1 MTEHPPLFRL
11 DAHAAG
17 DHDAGVE
24 AHLSGCTACADYVGR
39 LRAAVQAHSDR
50 EGSKSADFVLA
61 LDDIR
66 RERERERGRARASD
80 DVPLAARYSRRWQI
94 TAAAGSVFAAAAVLL
109 LIARPGSELARA
121 DAAVTEPSIRFKGK
135 MQLAIIRDRRGEQ
148 TRSATEVRVRPGD
161 RLRAEI
167 SVDDSRPV
175 EVGFLGK
182 DGTWVLLLA
191 PALVEAGTYF
201 SERAAEFDE
210 TPTEGWIIGGRPEAV
225 LRARSQRSF
234 DEVSTISVVAEP

>member
-1 MTEHPPLFRL
+1 MSEHPPLFRL

-24 AHLSGCTACADYVGR
+24 DHLSQCTSCAEYVAR
-39 LRAAVQAHSDR
+39 LRVAVRAHSERDGAR
-50 EGSKSADFVLA
+50 AADFVLA
-61 LDDIR
+61 LDDVQ
-66 RERERERGRARASD
+66 RERDRSRPPVD
-80 DVPLAARYSRRWQI
+80 DVEARRSRSWRIALA
-94 TAAAGSVFAAAAVLL
+94 TGSLLAAAAAFVLV
-109 LIARPGSELARA
+109 ARSGAPLAPA

-135 MQLAIIRDRRGEQ
+135 LQLAIIRDRRGDQ

-182 DGTWVLLLA
+182 DGTWVLLL
-191 PALVEAGTYF
+191 PPTLVEAGTYF
-201 SERAAEFDE
+201 SDRAAEFDDA
-210 TPTEGWIIGGRPEAV
+210 PTEGWIIAGRPEGV
-225 LRARSQRSF
+225 TRARSERSF
-234 DEVSTISVVAEP
+234 ADVSAIPVVAEP

>member
-1 MTEHPPLFRL
+1 MSEHPPLFRL

-24 AHLSGCTACADYVGR
+24 AHLSDCAACSEYVER
-39 LRAAVQAHSDR
+39 LRVAVQAHSER
-50 EGSKSADFVLA
+50 EGAKSAAFVLA

-66 RERERERGRARASD
+66 RERERERAPD
-80 DVPLAARYSRRWQI
+80 DGPVAARSSRRWQLSL
-94 TAAAGSVFAAAAVLL
+94 AAGSILAAAAVILL
-109 LIARPGSELARA
+109 LVRTGPQLVTT
-121 DAAVTEPSIRFKGK
+121 DAAVGEPTIRFKGK

-148 TRSATEVRVRPGD
+148 IRSATEVRVRPGD

-191 PALVEAGTYF
+191 PSFVEPGTYF

-210 TPTEGWIIGGRPEAV
+210 TPTEGWIIAGRPEAV
-225 LRARSQRSF
+225 SRARSEGSLS
-234 DEVSTISVVAEP
+234 DVSAIPVVAEP

>member
-1 MTEHPPLFRL
+1 VSEHPTLFRL

-17 DHDAGVE
+17 DHAEGVDE
-24 AHLSGCTACADYVGR
+24 HLAQCAACTEYVER
-39 LRAAVQAHSDR
+39 LRVGVRRHAEDDGGKAA
-50 EGSKSADFVLA
+50 EFVLGLA
-61 LDDIR
+61 DL
-66 RERERERGRARASD
+66 ERAQSRSARDESRWW
-80 DVPLAARYSRRWQI
+80 ARSRR
-94 TAAAGSVFAAAAVLL
+94 TALAGLSILAAAAAFALV
-109 LIARPGSELARA
+109 ARNGIQLPGA
-121 DAAVTEPSIRFKGK
+121 DAATSEQPALRFKGK
-135 MQLAIIRDRRGEQ
+135 LQLAVIRDRSGDQ

-201 SERAAEFDE
+201 SDRAAQFDE
-210 TPTEGWIIGGRPEAV
+210 TPTEGWVLAGRPEDV
-225 LRARSQRSF
+225 SRAKSERSF
-234 DEVSTISVVAEP
+234 ENVSAIPVVAEP